1 MKRNNTENYL
11 IGDVFVLEICFLVLM
26 FCMFSSCK
34 SPQKITNNS
43 KQKQEIKIENDIS
56 SFDEKRMKEQID
68 RLIKKM
74 ISEQLFVDIKN
85 VKYDTSL
92 PVDSATGKHPVAE
105 ETDVKIK
112 RKTDISETDSTHQEK
127 DSISAT
133 KIDDNSTSSVKTNSE
148 IKEEKKTGLNDL
160 QKKMIGAG
168 VFSFLLL
175 AFFIIIKLKK

>member
-1 MKRNNTENYL
+1 MKLNNIENVCL
-11 IGDVFVLEICFLVLM
+11 SIIFAFAICFIVLM
-26 FCMFSSCK
+26 FLMFASCK

-74 ISEQLFVDIKN
+74 FSEQLSVDIKN
-85 VKYDTSL
+85 IKYDTTL
-92 PVDSATGKHPVAE
+92 PVDSTGKHPVAE

-148 IKEEKKTGLNDL
+148 IKEEKKVGLNDL